1 MMDVI
6 QRFDTNEKLSFYK
19 DGSTDK
25 VNFKVNFAKGL
36 GPDLEKI
43 EDVCHLFRAILI
55 SVQTDINKKTN
66 KDIKK
71 WLRDLI
77 KEL

>member
-1 MMDVI
+1 MDVI
-6 QRFDTNEKLSFYK
+6 QRFGTNEKLSFYK

-43 EDVCHLFRAILI
+43 QDVCHLFRGILVC
-55 SVQTDINKKTN
+55 VQTDISKKN
-66 KDIKK
+66 RKDIKK
-71 WLRDLI
+71 SLRELI
-77 KEL
+77 REL